1 MKIEIRRASNG
12 TQYYFRIVSGSNV
25 LAHSENYNQ
34 KASAVSAAESIK
46 RNASGAPVVD
56 LS

>member
-1 MKIEIRRASNG
+1 MKIEVRRAKNG
-12 TQYYFRIVSGSNV
+12 VQYYFRIVSGSNV

-46 RNASGAPVVD
+46 RNAGTAQID
-56 LS
+56 DQT

>member
-12 TQYYFRIVSGSNV
+12 TQYYFRIVSSGNV
-25 LAHSENYNQ
+25 LAHSENYLQ

-46 RNASGAPVVD
+46 RNANGAPIVD